1 MGHATLEMTE
11 RYAHLCHDHLRKLV
25 GVLDTELT
33 PQLTPIEKEQKVVG
47 G

>member
-11 RYAHLCHDHLRKLV
+11 RYAHLCQDHLRKLV

-33 PQLTPIEKEQKVVG
+33 PVEKEQKVVG